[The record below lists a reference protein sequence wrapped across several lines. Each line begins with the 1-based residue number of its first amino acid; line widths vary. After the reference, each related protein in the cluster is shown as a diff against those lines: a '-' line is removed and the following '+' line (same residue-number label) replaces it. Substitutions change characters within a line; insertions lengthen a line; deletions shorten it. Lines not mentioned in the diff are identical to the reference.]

1 MTGRRFLYME
11 TTSAAG
17 TVGTV
22 ARGGAMFQHHSTAE
36 LLQMNTTY
44 LREYRANPTEGNLLA
59 LKQTVWELE
68 ARGAM

>member
-1 MTGRRFLYME
+1 
-11 TTSAAG
+11 
-17 TVGTV
+17 
-22 ARGGAMFQHHSTAE
+22 MFDNHTTAE
-36 LLQMNTTY
+36 LLEVNTTY

>member
-1 MTGRRFLYME
+1 
-11 TTSAAG
+11 
-17 TVGTV
+17 
-22 ARGGAMFQHHSTAE
+22 MFQHHSAAE

>member
-1 MTGRRFLYME
+1 
-11 TTSAAG
+11 
-17 TVGTV
+17 
-22 ARGGAMFQHHSTAE
+22 MFDNHSTAT
-36 LLQMNTTY
+36 LLEVNTQY